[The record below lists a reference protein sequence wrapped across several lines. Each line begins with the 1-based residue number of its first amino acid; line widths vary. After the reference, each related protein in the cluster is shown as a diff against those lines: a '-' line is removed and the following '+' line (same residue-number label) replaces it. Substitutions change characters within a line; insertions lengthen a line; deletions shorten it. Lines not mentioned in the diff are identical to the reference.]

1 MKKDK
6 KKRFE
11 ESFAEVFKTSAAGQ
25 LTKDELARIKA
36 RYDPESL
43 EARLQRVK
51 HNTKKEE

>member
-11 ESFAEVFKTSAAGQ
+11 ESFAEVFKTAEAGQ
-25 LTKDELARIKA
+25 LTKRELTKIKA